1 MTKRTGPNGW
11 VLLLGI
17 LLVLFAAQYVATKPT
32 VTPAASQAVNRF
44 VTQQR
49 REAALAGQETNQG
62 YVIDPSLAQRMLADT
77 TVRARVTGVRGFGP
91 TVIARAVI
99 TAPLADSAHQKTT
112 QYFSLTESSPGEWTV
127 AAATARAWHLKLW

>member
-1 MTKRTGPNGW
+1 M
-11 VLLLGI
+11 LLLG
-17 LLVLFAAQYVATKPT
+17 LLVALFAAQYVATKPT

-44 VTQQR
+44 VAQQR

-62 YVIDPSLAQRMLADT
+62 YVIDPALAQRMLADT

-99 TAPLADSAHQKTT
+99 MAPRADSAQRKTT
-112 QYFSLTESSPGEWTV
+112 RYFSLRESAPDEWTV
-127 AAATARAWHLKLW
+127 TATTARAWHLKLW